1 MAFGI
6 LSQTASPPGSGVL
19 RPRAA
24 SEPLGNGATRPRF
37 VPKPPGDEALRP
49 RVASK
54 PPGNWTTRP
63 RFASEPPGNGALRP
77 RFTSEPADNRF
88 LPNILSEF
96 CLCFRKS
103 PKGDGY
109 NIKNI
114 VFKALRPCKTP
125 KTSFLR
131 LCDLAKRQKHRFL
144 DFATPRRVKNIV
156 FEALRPRN
164 APKTLFL
171 KLCGPRFVPF
181 RGLNDLS

>member
-1 MAFGI
+1 MSHEDIKPQVETHGLIILMAFGI

-37 VPKPPGDEALRP
+37 ASEPSGDGALRP
-49 RVASK
+49 RVVSK

-77 RFTSEPADNRF
+77 RFTSEPPDNRF
-88 LPNILSEF
+88 FYPHS
-96 CLCFRKS
+96 S
-103 PKGDGY
+103 PVAREVPEGGWY
-109 NIKNI
+109 NIKNT

-131 LCDLAKRQKHRFL
+131 LCDPAKR
-144 DFATPRRVKNIV
+144 
-156 FEALRPRN
+156 
-164 APKTLFL
+164 
-171 KLCGPRFVPF
+171 
-181 RGLNDLS
+181 